1 MEPTLAINPEVT
13 FPGGAR
19 TTLGLFVVGNFGAEE
34 DPGRCIQEQRE
45 QLSTARDAGFT
56 SIAVGQHFLTHPIHS
71 LSPITYAAS
80 LADITGDMR
89 VILGVMLLPL
99 LDPVQLAEDV
109 ATLDWMTGGRVV
121 FGTGIGY
128 RPEEFQ
134 AMGVSLRD
142 RVGRFTEC
150 LKVMKAIWTADPRW
164 SFDGT
169 HHRYGELPGGL
180 RPKQQPYPPIW
191 VATDVDPAVR
201 RAARMGAA
209 WYINPR
215 AKPDFLKR
223 QLALYQET
231 LAGAGH
237 TMPRV
242 FPIRREAFVGKT
254 DAEARR
260 IAVTYLKRMLAFY
273 EAWGQYE
280 IMPEAQKKDRD
291 FGEDDIPSTYLVGTP
306 ERVAEMISMYREEL
320 GVNHFVLR
328 MRWPGMPHADVMRSI
343 ELMGTRV
350 VPSIA

>member
-1 MEPTLAINPEVT
+1 
-13 FPGGAR
+13 
-19 TTLGLFVVGNFGAEE
+19 
-34 DPGRCIQEQRE
+34 
-45 QLSTARDAGFT
+45 
-56 SIAVGQHFLTHPIHS
+56 
-71 LSPITYAAS
+71 
-80 LADITGDMR
+80 
-89 VILGVMLLPL
+89 
-99 LDPVQLAEDV
+99 
-109 ATLDWMTGGRVV
+109 
-121 FGTGIGY
+121 
-128 RPEEFQ
+128 
-134 AMGVSLRD
+134 MGVSLRD

-150 LKVMKAIWTADPRW
+150 LKVMKAIWTADSTW

-169 HHRYGELPGGL
+169 HHRYAELPGGL
-180 RPKQQPYPPIW
+180 HPKQQPHPPIW

-223 QLALYQET
+223 QLSLYQET
-231 LAGAGH
+231 LAEAGH
-237 TMPRV
+237 SMPQV

-260 IAVTYLKRMLAFY
+260 IAVMYLKRMLAFY